1 MDTSKNFSWLVLS
14 SIAKLV
20 GGHVEFISDEQAR
33 IVNNEGREIAKFLG
47 MTHVVVEGNT
57 LELALMRSAVQIAV
71 FIKNRGQK

>member
-47 MTHVVVEGNT
+47 MTRVVVEGKILNNT
-57 LELALMRSAVQIAV
+57 LMHSAVQIAV